1 MNKDKDKDKEKEKE
15 KTKRKGALV
24 SSHSDNESNDYGP
37 LLTCDNS
44 GPALSDIY
52 KDRGDDLE
60 SRLRYKP
67 RPGET
72 VIEEELYI
80 PDVDH
85 G

>member
-1 MNKDKDKDKEKEKE
+1 MNKDK
-15 KTKRKGALV
+15 TKRNRKVNLV
-24 SSHSDNESNDYGP
+24 SSHSDNEHNDYGP
-37 LLTCDNS
+37 LLVCDNN
-44 GPALSDIY
+44 GPALSEIY
-52 KDRGDDLE
+52 KDRLGEGDLE

-72 VIEEELYI
+72 VIEETLYI